1 VIEDCVFEPP
11 SNALGPL
18 WVWRAFAETPG
29 MPALIG
35 GALVLLAVIGY
46 LTLPRLGEPRST
58 HHNHCDGTL

>member
-1 VIEDCVFEPP
+1 VIEDCAFEPP

-35 GALVLLAVIGY
+35 GASAA
-46 LTLPRLGEPRST
+46 RWCCWAS
-58 HHNHCDGTL
+58 